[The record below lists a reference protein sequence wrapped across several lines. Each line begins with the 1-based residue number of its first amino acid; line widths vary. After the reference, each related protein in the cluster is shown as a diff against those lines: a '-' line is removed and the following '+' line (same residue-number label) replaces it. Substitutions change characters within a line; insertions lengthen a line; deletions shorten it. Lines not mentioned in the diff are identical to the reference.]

1 MATIQIR
8 KKSNKVWEHIP
19 SDIPPFIISKFYFSA
34 DGLEFQ
40 VVEQGQS
47 RRNKYLLANITVYD
61 DTSGGVAE
69 TFSTM
74 MALSLRLEALKY
86 PAFFNEGESLI
97 DAFTDLTDTPSSYTG
112 QADKVVKVKT
122 DETGLEFGDPSGFNL
137 QINEE
142 GETSISNV
150 NRVEFANATV
160 EDLGSGAVK
169 VTPLGGGATPN
180 LEAVLLEGSTATI
193 TQEFSIERDGVT
205 FGYGYAGDEIE
216 DAPAI
221 YMRVDDTLI
230 YFDASNGGFKVIDL
244 ITGQYFLVQKDIIQ
258 FFKDGIS
265 QTIQQS
271 ADAISDTNLQM
282 PVNEGIATIATR
294 EWVEDN
300 VSGGAVDSV
309 NGQTGVVVLDAE
321 DVGAIP
327 LSGTTTGNPVTGD
340 IEFDSNGVSLKQTIG
355 DVEKEIRFSD
365 DASILFR
372 VTNTDTSEENL
383 FTISESSLTI
393 SKIIQG
399 QFDLSSE
406 DPTNKLIY
414 AQRQYVDDAVA
425 NLLPLTRQQF
435 TYTSGAQTFTLTEEP
450 SGIYAVFVNGQE
462 LNTDQFSIATNVL
475 TIIDTL
481 ISGDKVNILYS
492 GQPVGV
498 IPSYTKVETD
508 ALLDD
513 KISKH
518 VGATYTTN
526 AIQTVTQAEYDA
538 LTPDASTL
546 YFII

>member
-1 MATIQIR
+1 
-8 KKSNKVWEHIP
+8 
-19 SDIPPFIISKFYFSA
+19 
-34 DGLEFQ
+34 
-40 VVEQGQS
+40 
-47 RRNKYLLANITVYD
+47 
-61 DTSGGVAE
+61 
-69 TFSTM
+69 
-74 MALSLRLEALKY
+74 LEALKY

-180 LEAVLLEGSTATI
+180 LEAVLLEGSRKGIALEGDYTLTSADIATKLIADDGLGISADFEI
-193 TQEFSIERDGVT
+193 TIPQSVYPMAGSDNAFGSFLFINRSTFNCTIVADEGVFLNNIEEGTKVIPPNTMVIIDSI
-205 FGYGYAGDEIE
+205 
-216 DAPAI
+216 
-221 YMRVDDTLI
+221 
-230 YFDASNGGFKVIDL
+230 ASNGQDDWQTFL
-244 ITGQYFLVQKDIIQ
+244 IPTTL
-258 FFKDGIS
+258 
-265 QTIQQS
+265 
-271 ADAISDTNLQM
+271 
-282 PVNEGIATIATR
+282 
-294 EWVEDN
+294 
-300 VSGGAVDSV
+300 GGGGGDFV
-309 NGQTGVVVLDAE
+309 
-321 DVGAIP
+321 P
-327 LSGTTTGNPVTGD
+327 LSGTTAGNPVTGD
-340 IEFDSNGVSLKQTIG
+340 IVIADAVAFVPSA
-355 DVEKEIRFSD
+355 D
-365 DASILFR
+365 DAGSFYIGNLENGAINVGENGILSF
-372 VTNTDTSEENL
+372 VANDNPNFYGFS
-383 FTISESSLTI
+383 
-393 SKIIQG
+393 G
-399 QFDLSSE
+399 QVDYSAI

-414 AQRQYVDDAVA
+414 AQRWYVDNAVA

-450 SGIYAVFVNGQE
+450 SAIYLVFVNGQE

-481 ISGDKVNILYS
+481 NSGDKVNILYS
-492 GQPVGV
+492 GQPIGL

-508 ALLDD
+508 ALLDE